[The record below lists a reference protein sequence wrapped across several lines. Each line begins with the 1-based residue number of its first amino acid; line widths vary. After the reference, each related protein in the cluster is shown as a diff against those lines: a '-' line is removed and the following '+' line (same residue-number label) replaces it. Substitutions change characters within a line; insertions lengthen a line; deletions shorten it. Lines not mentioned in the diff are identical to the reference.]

1 MSTYATRLRRHPL
14 GLALAAALISSGAGA
29 QPATRAVDLQPPSI
43 QALDEAHQNPN
54 VLLTRAGIYDPSWQ
68 HLDAR
73 SVGLPEAVGSR
84 YALLQFT
91 PDAEAPL
98 KWMAERGIEALE
110 YLPHHAWRV
119 RLNGHTLEA
128 LATERHLR
136 FAGPEPSALRI
147 DPSLWPSERS
157 AVLERDD
164 VDGRIELH
172 LHRGE
177 SATDA
182 RAAIAKLAPGLKW
195 IETGGDDT
203 QPWLV
208 FEAAPAAA
216 REIDALLK
224 VEAVAW
230 IGPALRPEVQNQN
243 ALGPMQGNNTTAI
256 AGTPLFARGI
266 SGSGQ
271 IIAVADSGLDR
282 NEDWFTDIDFGDG
295 QGPRRFITPADSPI
309 PPNVGAT
316 HPLAKV
322 FAYWVQPGATAYDNN
337 NRCTPT
343 SPLTGFHGTHVSG
356 TVAGDRGTLS
366 TPLPPA
372 ALQEVGDGMAPNAQ
386 ILFQD
391 IGNDTSGCLSI
402 SNLPGTLT
410 QAHTGGARVHNNSWG
425 SDSRGAYTGSDMSVD
440 TTSRRLRELLV
451 VIAAGNS
458 GPSIDTIGSPG
469 NSKNGLTVGALGN
482 GNAVTIASFS
492 SRGPTDDNRVKPDIV
507 APGSSTVSAAG
518 DTNNSEVVEAGVTSS
533 KSGTSMASPT
543 ITGSAALARQ
553 YFADGFYP
561 RGARTPGDGF
571 SISAPLLKAVL
582 LNSTRVIEQAG
593 AWPNNNFGW
602 GRLWLEHSLYF
613 NSVLP
618 GGTADARR
626 MRLFERLDD
635 AGLLNGESH
644 EYTIANVAAGQELRF
659 TLTWFDPAAS
669 LGAAVTLVNDLDLEV
684 VGPDSSLYLGNVFTA
699 GISTTGGNADRRNT
713 VEQVRFSAPAAG
725 SYTVR
730 VRGFNV
736 PGDASTGDLRQGY
749 GLAVSGAFGLPDA
762 PALPAPT
769 GVNIANNALAGVSI
783 GFGAVSGAQG
793 YQLYRADGTC
803 ATADASRFRMVG
815 HGSGTTLTDTTS
827 VGGYDYAWKVRAVGG
842 DVEGDLST
850 CIDAVSAAECA
861 LPPIFSMADAEADG
875 NRDICG
881 VELEWSAAQSRCPLA
896 PTMSYRIERS
906 LRPDFQ
912 TTTVLAET
920 HAGTSFVDSTV
931 LPDQAYFYRV
941 SAADANGNRRND
953 PRVLAATPSP
963 AAGPSS
969 LGFLDNVDQRSY
981 ARLEAPWQ
989 FSTVASDG
997 SFSYH
1002 NAPDGSNYASN
1013 TCASMTLPPLTLGP
1027 GASLQYKARFAI
1039 EQDWDGVVS
1048 QISTDGGQT
1057 WASLAPDGG
1066 FPGSFSGT
1074 GNPPINACGFPASQ
1088 GAFSG
1093 SSGGQFQTFT
1103 SNLASFA
1110 GQTVQIRWVFSSDP
1124 AAEEPGFYL
1133 DEIRI
1138 NSTAAN
1144 RIHSSGFEAGETPT
1158 PIGGGSQQC
1167 SVP

>member
-1 MSTYATRLRRHPL
+1 MSELVIRLRRNPL
-14 GLALAAALISSGAGA
+14 GIALAAALASASVGA
-29 QPATRAVDLQPPSI
+29 QPALRAVAPHQPDLQTLE
-43 QALDEAHQNPN
+43 QAQHDTHL
-54 VLLTRAGIYDPSWQ
+54 LLTRAGVYDPSWQ
-68 HLDAR
+68 RLDAR
-73 SVGLPEAVGSR
+73 SIGLPEAAGSR
-84 YALLQFT
+84 YALLQFEAG
-91 PDAEAPL
+91 AEAPL

-119 RLNGHTLEA
+119 RLNGYTLEA
-128 LATERHLR
+128 LTAERSLR

-147 DPSLWPSERS
+147 DPSLWPAERS
-157 AVLERDD
+157 GVLGRND
-164 VDGRIELH
+164 VGGRIELL

-177 SATDA
+177 STDRA
-182 RAAIAKLAPGLKW
+182 RAAVAKLAPGLKW
-195 IETGGDDT
+195 IETGGDAL
-203 QPWLV
+203 QPWLL
-208 FEAAPAAA
+208 FEASASTEH
-216 REIDALLK
+216 EIDALLK
-224 VEAVAW
+224 VEAIAW
-230 IGPALRPEVQNQN
+230 IGPAPRAEVRNQN

-266 SGSGQ
+266 LGTGQ

-295 QGPRRFITPADSPI
+295 QGPRRFVTPADSPAL
-309 PPNVGAT
+309 PNIGAT

-337 NRCTPT
+337 NRCTPQ
-343 SPLTGFHGTHVSG
+343 SALTGFHGTHVSG
-356 TVAGDRGTLS
+356 TVAGDRGTSS
-366 TPLPPA
+366 TPLPPG

-391 IGNDTSGCLSI
+391 IGNDPSGCLAI
-402 SNLPGTLT
+402 SNLQGTLT

-425 SDSRGAYTGSDMSVD
+425 SDSGGAYTGSDLSVD
-440 TTSRRLRELLV
+440 AASRRLRELLV

-458 GPSIDTIGSPG
+458 GSATNTIGSPG

-482 GNAVTIASFS
+482 GNAVTVASFS

-518 DTNNSEVVEAGVTSS
+518 DTNNSETVEAGVTSS

-561 RGARTPGDGF
+561 RGARTPADGF

-593 AWPNNNFGW
+593 NWPNNNFGW

-635 AGLLNGESH
+635 AGLLTGESH

-659 TLTWFDPAAS
+659 TLTWFDPAGS

-684 VGPDSSLYLGNVFTA
+684 VGPDSSVYRGNVFTA
-699 GISTTGGNADRRNT
+699 GVSTTGGNADRRNT
-713 VEQVRFSAPAAG
+713 VEQVRFSAPVAG

-762 PALPAPT
+762 PALPAPA
-769 GVNIANNALAGVSI
+769 GISIADNGLAGVSI
-783 GFGAVSGAQG
+783 GFAAVAGAQG

-803 ATADASRFRMVG
+803 ATADPARFRMVG
-815 HGSGTTLTDTTS
+815 HGAGTPLADPTS
-827 VGGYDYAWKVRAVGG
+827 IGGYSYAWKVRAVGG

-850 CIDAVSAAECA
+850 CIDAVSAAECTLA
-861 LPPIFSMADAEADG
+861 PTFSLADAVVDA
-875 NRDICG
+875 NRDVCG
-881 VELEWSAAQSRCPLA
+881 VELGWTAAVSRCPLA
-896 PTMSYRIERS
+896 PSMSYRIERS
-906 LRPDFQ
+906 QRPDFQ
-912 TTTVLAET
+912 TSTVLAET
-920 HAGTSFVDSTV
+920 HTGLNFVDSTV
-931 LPDQAYFYRV
+931 LPDQAYFYRL
-941 SAADANGNRRND
+941 SAADANGNRRSD
-953 PRVLAATPSP
+953 PTVLAATPSP
-963 AAGPSS
+963 ASGPSAV
-969 LGFLDNVDQRSY
+969 GFLDNVDQRSY

-989 FSTVASDG
+989 FSTTASDG
-997 SFSYH
+997 NFSYH

-1013 TCASMTLPPLTLGP
+1013 TCASLTLPALTLGP

-1039 EQDWDGVVS
+1039 EADWDGVVS

-1057 WASLAPDGG
+1057 WASLPPDGG
-1066 FPGSFSGT
+1066 FPGSFAGT

-1093 SSGGQFQTFT
+1093 SSNGQFQTFT

-1110 GQTVQIRWVFSSDP
+1110 GQSVLIRWVFSSDP

-1138 NSTAAN
+1138 DSAAAN
-1144 RIHSSGFEAGETPT
+1144 AIHSSGFEAGETPT
-1158 PIGGGSQQC
+1158 PIGGSQQC